1 VRLWCKLQNAEQ
13 AKENGLP
20 PPPVQPIPQG
30 KEEEEMRN
38 PKWVPLFTLPMIIK
52 DQDQYPVRLC
62 MNETSAFLA
71 GSEEGDL
78 FMCDWGGGK
87 KEEGQE
93 EGAKASGVKQPIK
106 SIQRDHV
113 HTSMAVQRSP
123 HFADMFLTVGDW
135 SFNIWRTGIEVRL
148 RSGAGGLCCVTCVD
162 SGLCGRV
169 VCAIGSAEPRVFE
182 SVRSL
187 RHHRGMLEPHATR
200 GVGHGPGR
208 RLGAFVRA
216 AACERTFET
225 ESSTGLKSHV
235 FLCAPVCVYVRLHV
249 CFPDV
254 DCGTAGI
261 YWTNRIAPP
270 SCSR

>member
-1 VRLWCKLQNAEQ
+1 MVQIFDEFGLWATAGALTSLMRGCLRMFRCVVRVLQNAEQ

-20 PPPVQPIPQG
+20 PPPAQPIPQG

-38 PKWVPLFTLPMIIK
+38 PKWLPLFTLPMIIK

-93 EGAKASGVKQPIK
+93 EGAKSSGVKQPIK

-123 HFADMFLTVGDW
+123 HFSDMLLTVGDW
-135 SFNIWRTGIEVRL
+135 SFNIWKTGVEVR
-148 RSGAGGLCCVTCVD
+148 SW
-162 SGLCGRV
+162 RV
-169 VCAIGSAEPRVFE
+169 GVWRVF
-182 SVRSL
+182 S
-187 RHHRGMLEPHATR
+187 
-200 GVGHGPGR
+200 
-208 RLGAFVRA
+208 
-216 AACERTFET
+216 
-225 ESSTGLKSHV
+225 
-235 FLCAPVCVYVRLHV
+235 
-249 CFPDV
+249 
-254 DCGTAGI
+254 
-261 YWTNRIAPP
+261 
-270 SCSR
+270 